1 MHRRSLIICP
11 LLLLAASL
19 ISCGDAGHPSV
30 RRSDEKAV
38 RASLVRAEAL
48 MESDPHAAR
57 AVLDSIAR
65 AMTPWQLGIRNE
77 ELGIA
82 DKNHAQP
89 IIPNSSFLIPNFPRK
104 GEAAHYAWLRTQ
116 IDYKCDVPLTSD
128 SLARIAT
135 DYYGTPRRPDYHAAM
150 AWYTLGCVYKEMGDD
165 INGTDAFLKAKS
177 LFPDTLIRYYA
188 LAEQN
193 LGLHYMKRSMEKEAI
208 HEFQSA
214 KQKFIFLS
222 DSAAVAFQDLK
233 ISQCYLYDE
242 NDILA
247 KEYLERVFRNPF
259 ARDIILNNA
268 HFEMAKIEAY
278 DNRNYTKA
286 REHVDYNIHHTS
298 NKRKLAGSYS
308 LIADIFY
315 YQNKL
320 DSAWHYDNQS
330 LTCQPVPATFAYV
343 YLQMAALAP
352 KVGRSDSIEF
362 YIQQHDHYIDTLYA
376 ISNQQAIRQ
385 VMNDHRVELEQRR
398 IEEEHRR
405 LVLTLSLA
413 ALALVIVVL
422 AVLIWSLGTANRKK
436 KQYIEV
442 TDQLKQA
449 RMQEERQKTELTA
462 AREEAEKLKTA
473 YQDARSR
480 VEELEK
486 QHGKE
491 DAYSEGADTSLTK
504 RALTLAD
511 YEGRIRICADQFRQ
525 GLSWTIVQKY
535 LHGAEHSL
543 RKEERIAVSH
553 DLNVCF
559 TDYYEILQAEGKK
572 VNQTEKTVSACY
584 VLGLKAEEIEE
595 ILAFSDSTIRVQ
607 KHRLKEK
614 IPADLY
620 HIVFSFSSHKN
631 L

>member
-1 MHRRSLIICP
+1 
-11 LLLLAASL
+11 
-19 ISCGDAGHPSV
+19 
-30 RRSDEKAV
+30 
-38 RASLVRAEAL
+38 
-48 MESDPHAAR
+48 
-57 AVLDSIAR
+57 
-65 AMTPWQLGIRNE
+65 
-77 ELGIA
+77 
-82 DKNHAQP
+82 
-89 IIPNSSFLIPNFPRK
+89 
-104 GEAAHYAWLRTQ
+104 
-116 IDYKCDVPLTSD
+116 
-128 SLARIAT
+128 
-135 DYYGTPRRPDYHAAM
+135 M

-165 INGTDAFLKAKS
+165 INGTDAFLRAKS

-193 LGLHYMKRSMEKEAI
+193 LGLHYLSRSMMTEAI
-208 HEFQSA
+208 QELQYS
-214 KQKFIFLS
+214 KQNLIRLTDSSTIAFL
-222 DSAAVAFQDLK
+222 DLRLA
-233 ISQCYLYDE
+233 QCYIYKE
-242 NDILA
+242 NYTTA
-247 KEYLERVFRNPF
+247 EEYLKKTLENSYAWDYVI
-259 ARDIILNNA
+259 ADA
-268 HFEMAKIEAY
+268 HFERAKIEAY
-278 DNRNYTKA
+278 LYHNYTKA
-286 REHVDYNIHHTS
+286 HSYLDYKILHTQD
-298 NKRKLAGSYS
+298 RKSLPGSYS
-308 LIADIFY
+308 MKGRVFEH
-315 YQNKL
+315 QSQL
-320 DSAWHYDNQS
+320 DSAWHFYNRS
-330 LTCQPVPATFAYV
+330 LSCHPIPATFAYV
-343 YLQMAALAP
+343 YLRMAALAP

-385 VMNDHRVELEQRR
+385 VINDHRVEMEQRR

-422 AVLIWSLGTANRKK
+422 AVLVWSLSTANRKK

-486 QHGKE
+486 QHGKK

-525 GLSWTIVQKY
+525 GLSWTIMQKY